1 MWRSGEEVRRWRV
14 KKKMNSA
21 AAAAAPSGSNVPLT
35 GDHTH
40 THTVGTVLLVGLLY
54 VSLLRKE
61 NFS

>member
-14 KKKMNSA
+14 KKKMNS

-40 THTVGTVLLVGLLY
+40 THTVGTVLLVGLL
-54 VSLLRKE
+54 SLCITIKE
-61 NFS
+61 REL